1 MKISK
6 ILVPLDFSEFGKEA
20 LEIAQHWAENFK
32 ATLHLLHV
40 IDIHDLYS
48 LDPQNMQSSVI
59 LENTLREHAA
69 KELQKYSQS
78 LKVPCETEIR
88 LGSPIEEISDCVQ
101 EKNIDLIL
109 IPTHGRS
116 GLKHVLLG
124 STAEK
129 VVRHSS
135 CPVLTFKPEKMKKN

>member
-20 LEIAQHWAENFK
+20 LHIAQSWAENFK
-32 ATLHLLHV
+32 ASLHLLHV
-40 IDIHDLYS
+40 IDLRDVYS
-48 LDPQNMQSSVI
+48 LHPQNMETSI
-59 LENTLREHAA
+59 ALENTLREKATQ
-69 KELQKYSQS
+69 ELKNYSKTLS
-78 LKVPCETEIR
+78 VPHEIEIR
-88 LGSPIEEISDCVQ
+88 LGSPLEEITDCIQ
-101 EKNIDLIL
+101 ENKIDLVL

-129 VVRHSS
+129 VVRHSP
-135 CPVLTFKPEKMKKN
+135 CPVLTFKPERMKKP